1 MGTDPSL
8 ALSPAPGRSP
18 LIGRRLLVLED
29 EVLIALDVATTIEE
43 AGGTAVIAH
52 DADAAHRALDATG
65 DDGGVACAVLDV
77 DLAGHTSEGVVRR
90 LRGEGSPF
98 VFYTASLGHLL
109 RTADEAMGAPVITK
123 PAPPEKLIAAI
134 VEVLRRQGRPGS
146 DPRRPG

>member
-1 MGTDPSL
+1 MATDPSL

-52 DADAAHRALDATG
+52 DADAAHRALDAA
-65 DDGGVACAVLDV
+65 GGNGGIACAVLDV

-90 LRGEGSPF
+90 LHGEGSPF
-98 VFYTASLGHLL
+98 VFYTASLGHL
-109 RTADEAMGAPVITK
+109 RAADEAMGAPVITK
-123 PAPPEKLIAAI
+123 PASPEKLIAAI
-134 VEVLRRQGRPGS
+134 VEVLRRQGHPASDPGRPG
-146 DPRRPG
+146 